1 MWIGVMDRCMGT
13 LKVGLKNNE
22 FIQTLE
28 PSSQV
33 HLKATGDA
41 EATVGLVAVDKAVYV
56 LNSKP
61 RLTQKKVWDTVE
73 EHDSGCTA
81 DSGRDRIAV
90 FKGAGLHL
98 KVSTG
103 MYTPA
108 SSVHCSAWEQTQEG
122 LVQERQLHPQP
133 CLPAARPGHLPWA
146 DCHCPQSPS
155 LRSLKILETKRN
167 AVNNFTTEMERRC
180 CQAGLRES
188 PVGLSSKKRARHV
201 RHGPAC
207 VAAFRQCC
215 QLSETLTREA
225 LEEQLL
231 LGTTDE
237 DKDLDDLF
245 EDNTPVSTLFPE
257 SWLWKMFTSPKSES
271 GREVR

>member
-1 MWIGVMDRCMGT
+1 MRLQGEEGETWGSADARVLHKRQEVQG
-13 LKVGLKNNE
+13 
-22 FIQTLE
+22 
-28 PSSQV
+28 S
-33 HLKATGDA
+33 KAC
-41 EATVGLVAVDKAVYV
+41 
-56 LNSKP
+56 
-61 RLTQKKVWDTVE
+61 R
-73 EHDSGCTA
+73 
-81 DSGRDRIAV
+81 
-90 FKGAGLHL
+90 F
-98 KVSTG
+98 
-103 MYTPA
+103 
-108 SSVHCSAWEQTQEG
+108 
-122 LVQERQLHPQP
+122 QL
-133 CLPAARPGHLPWA
+133 
-146 DCHCPQSPS
+146 PQSRPHPPLLDS
-155 LRSLKILETKRN
+155 PT
-167 AVNNFTTEMERRC
+167 VNNFTTEMERRC

-271 GREVR
+271 GREN

>member
-108 SSVHCSAWEQTQEG
+108 SSDGYESQSTAVLGSKPRRASCRRDNCTPSLAYQ
-122 LVQERQLHPQP
+122 QP
-133 CLPAARPGHLPWA
+133 DPAIYRG
-146 DCHCPQSPS
+146 QSPS

-167 AVNNFTTEMERRC
+167 AGGREGGRRPSLTLQPTRAHEAGNRNLRRLAVPRREGLSWECDAYRLIEGMERWSWKGAC
-180 CQAGLRES
+180 WSQDHPTAVLVLGEGS
-188 PVGLSSKKRARHV
+188 RHCG
-201 RHGPAC
+201 R
-207 VAAFRQCC
+207 
-215 QLSETLTREA
+215 
-225 LEEQLL
+225 EQLHH
-231 LGTTDE
+231 
-237 DKDLDDLF
+237 
-245 EDNTPVSTLFPE
+245 
-257 SWLWKMFTSPKSES
+257 
-271 GREVR
+271 

>member
-33 HLKATGDA
+33 HLKVTGDA

-90 FKGAGLHL
+90 FKGAGLDL

-108 SSVHCSAWEQTQEG
+108 SSGTGMAWARGGLEG
-122 LVQERQLHPQP
+122 
-133 CLPAARPGHLPWA
+133 
-146 DCHCPQSPS
+146 
-155 LRSLKILETKRN
+155 
-167 AVNNFTTEMERRC
+167 
-180 CQAGLRES
+180 AG
-188 PVGLSSKKRARHV
+188 
-201 RHGPAC
+201 
-207 VAAFRQCC
+207 C
-215 QLSETLTREA
+215 QLSFGAR
-225 LEEQLL
+225 
-231 LGTTDE
+231 
-237 DKDLDDLF
+237 
-245 EDNTPVSTLFPE
+245 
-257 SWLWKMFTSPKSES
+257 WI
-271 GREVR
+271 